1 MPFLATLFGAALTLA
16 TAYALGVLAMR
27 RRPAPPEITLGIGA
41 AAESVLVFLLLLC
54 HLAHWGVFL
63 GIGGAA
69 MVAAW
74 RWRGQGAD
82 ASGPAPIRIPLAGW
96 VIFGMYG
103 AWYLVNALAPESIAD
118 GITYH
123 LGLPNEY
130 LRLGGFGD
138 HITFYDLVPQGM
150 EMLYTVAF
158 AFGRHAAAKMVEFT
172 FFVAT
177 LPLIFRVGRRLG
189 AGDLACLVAA
199 VFYFCAPVA
208 GITGSSSYN
217 DAAGVFFL
225 LGTLYLLLGDPRYLE
240 ARDRFGGTTDAR
252 AYPAGQTLGQT
263 ANFRQTAPEI
273 HVSPGF
279 AVSTRYLLPAGVLAG
294 FCYAIKFPGVFVVA
308 GAVLF
313 VAAQRRWKP
322 LLMVVAGAALMMAPW
337 MVRAVVL
344 TGNPVA
350 PLMSRVF
357 PSAYFHI
364 ATEQEMAGNL
374 RSLGDVRPAQVPWEL
389 AFGDR
394 LTGTFGPLF
403 LALPIGLIA
412 LRRREGRLLWAAAL
426 LLALPWLSNT
436 GARFLMPAV
445 ALAAITLGMA
455 LPRPAA
461 WAAIAIQAV
470 LCWPHVL
477 DTWETRYSFRLH
489 GFPLAAAVGAESEA
503 EYCKRT
509 FEEYNVARMIQR
521 ATPPDSRTLALLSVA
536 SAYLDR
542 EVAVT
547 WQSAEADQLLDTLR
561 LATVYSTTPTFDWK
575 AVWEERAVRAV
586 RFRMPVG
593 YRGEWDINE
602 VQLYSGEDR
611 VFNSPQWTLGGWPN
625 RWELPLAFDG
635 NMATRWRTWE
645 TVRAGMYL
653 DVEFGNPQRLTA
665 AVLVTHTAAF
675 RVPLEV
681 YGLDVQGRWHLLSNT
696 PQAIPRAPQ
705 DIRLEASRAIKRAGF
720 RYLLVPTG
728 AGGNAPIGNILVG
741 HETEWGMERVGEAGR
756 FYLFRVK

>member
-1 MPFLATLFGAALTLA
+1 MPLLSTLFGAALTLA
-16 TAYALGVLAMR
+16 TAYALGALLLR
-27 RRPAPPEITLGIGA
+27 RRPAPPEIVLAIGA
-41 AAESVLVFLLLLC
+41 AAESVLVFLLLLF
-54 HLAHWGVFL
+54 HLAHWGAFL
-63 GIGGAA
+63 ALGAAA

-74 RWRGQGAD
+74 RFRGPGAGT
-82 ASGPAPIRIPLAGW
+82 SGAPPIRIPLAGW
-96 VIFGMYG
+96 VIFGAYG
-103 AWYLVNALAPESIAD
+103 VWYLVNALAPETLAD

-130 LRLGGFGD
+130 LRLGAFPD

-158 AFGRHAAAKMVEFT
+158 AFGRHAAAKLVEFA
-172 FFVAT
+172 FFLAT
-177 LPLIFRVGRRLG
+177 LPLIFRIGRRLG
-189 AGDLACLVAA
+189 ASDLACLVAA

-225 LGTLYLLLGDPRYLE
+225 LAVLYLLLL
-240 ARDRFGGTTDAR
+240 ADA
-252 AYPAGQTLGQT
+252 
-263 ANFRQTAPEI
+263 
-273 HVSPGF
+273 
-279 AVSTRYLLPAGVLAG
+279 RYLLPAGTLAG

-322 LLMVVAGAALMMAPW
+322 VLVVAAGAALMMAPW

-350 PLMSRVF
+350 PLMNSVF
-357 PSAYFHI
+357 PNPYFHI
-364 ATEQEMAGNL
+364 ATEREMAANL
-374 RSLGDVRPAQVPWEL
+374 RSLGEVRPAQVPWEL

-412 LRRREGRLLWAAAL
+412 LRRRGGRFLWAAAL
-426 LLALPWLSNT
+426 LLALPWLTNT

-445 ALAAITLGMA
+445 ALAAIALGMV

-477 DTWETRYSFRLH
+477 DAWETRYSFRIH
-489 GFPLAAAVGAESEA
+489 EFPLAAAIGAESEA
-503 EYCKRT
+503 DYCKRS

-561 LATVYSTTPTFDWK
+561 LASVYSTTPTFDWK
-575 AVWEERAVRAV
+575 AVWPERAVRAL
-586 RFRMPVG
+586 RFRMPSA
-593 YRGEWDINE
+593 YQGEWDINE
-602 VQLYSGEDR
+602 VELYSGDDR
-611 VFNSPQWTLGGWPN
+611 LFNSPQWTLGGWPN
-625 RWELPLAFDG
+625 RWEAPLAFDG
-635 NMATRWRTWE
+635 NLATRWRTWE

-653 DVEFGNPQRLTA
+653 DVDLGNPQRLTG

-675 RVPLEV
+675 RVPLEIH
-681 YGLDVQGRWHLLSNT
+681 GLDVQGRWHLLSNT

-728 AGGNAPIGNILVG
+728 QGGTAPIGNILVG
-741 HETEWGMERVGEAGR
+741 HEAEWGMERVGEAGR

>member
-1 MPFLATLFGAALTLA
+1 MPLLATLFGAAFTLA

-27 RRPAPPEITLGIGA
+27 KHPVPPEIALGIGA
-41 AAESVLVFLLLLC
+41 AAESVLVFLLLLF

-63 GIGGAA
+63 GIGAA
-69 MVAAW
+69 AIVAAW
-74 RWRGQGAD
+74 RWRGLGAGAD
-82 ASGPAPIRIPLAGW
+82 DPVRIPLAGW
-96 VIFGMYG
+96 VIFAAYG
-103 AWYLVNALAPESIAD
+103 VWYLVNALAPETIAD

-138 HITFYDLVPQGM
+138 HITFYGLVPQGM

-158 AFGRHAAAKMVEFT
+158 AFGRHAAAKMVEFA

-189 AGDLACLVAA
+189 ASDLACLVAA

-225 LGTLYLLLGDPRYLE
+225 LAALYLLLGDPRYLM
-240 ARDRFGGTTDAR
+240 
-252 AYPAGQTLGQT
+252 
-263 ANFRQTAPEI
+263 
-273 HVSPGF
+273 
-279 AVSTRYLLPAGVLAG
+279 PAGVLAG

-308 GAVLF
+308 GAVFF
-313 VAAQRRWKP
+313 VAVQRRWKAA
-322 LLMVVAGAALMMAPW
+322 LMVAAGAALMMAPW

-350 PLMSRVF
+350 PLMNRVF
-357 PSAYFHI
+357 PNAYFHI
-364 ATEQEMAGNL
+364 ATEQEMAANL

-412 LRRREGRLLWAAAL
+412 LRRRGGRLLWAAAL
-426 LLALPWLSNT
+426 FLALPWLTNT

-445 ALAAITLGMA
+445 ALAAIALGMA

-477 DTWETRYSFRLH
+477 DGWETRYSFRLH

-503 EYCKRT
+503 DYCKRS

-521 ATPPDSRTLALLSVA
+521 ATPPDSRTLALLGVA

-561 LATVYSTTPTFDWK
+561 LATVYSSTPTFDWK
-575 AVWEERAVRAV
+575 AVWGERAVRAV
-586 RFRMPVG
+586 RFRMPTG
-593 YRGEWDINE
+593 YQGEWDINE
-602 VQLYSGEDR
+602 VQLYSGNER

-653 DVEFGNPQRLTA
+653 DVELGNPQRLTA

-681 YGLDVQGRWHLLSNT
+681 YGLDMRGRWHLLSNT

-728 AGGNAPIGNILVG
+728 GGGNAPIGNILVG